1 MKTIIAGSTGIRDK
15 RAVLR
20 AVFESKFDITEIV
33 SGGAPGVD
41 TLGEEVAFDL
51 GLPVQPF
58 VADWIKYGKAAGPIR
73 NQAMAD
79 YADALIAVWDGTSR
93 GTKDMMKKAKKKRLK
108 MFVYLYPRRPSGGRM
123 EEPLTQEE
131 CDALIVDEFNR
142 TRS

>member
-1 MKTIIAGSTGIRDK
+1 MKTIIAGSRGITDK

-20 AVFESKFDITEIV
+20 AVFESKFCITEIV
-33 SGGAPGVD
+33 CGGARGVD
-41 TLGEEVAFDL
+41 AIGEEIARDL
-51 GLPVQPF
+51 GLPVRKF
-58 VADWIKYGKAAGPIR
+58 VANWDLHGNKAGVIR

-79 YADALIAVWDGTSR
+79 HADALIAVWDGTSR
-93 GTKDMMKKAKKKRLK
+93 GTNDMMSKAKKKGLK
-108 MFVYLYPRRPSGGRM
+108 TFVYLYPRRPSGGRM